1 MIRYYFNQAD
11 PRWANHPYTCD
22 VAGYRDKTIKSSGCG
37 VTCGAMI
44 ISSAKEIIY
53 PDAMGDIAM
62 ANGYRVPGGTADG
75 FFTYICNRWGLEIER
90 IHSSYDAFD
99 KCKNG
104 YFVVMCAGPGLW
116 TTGGHFILAVGT
128 RGDEIQIFDPYLYA
142 GKFNTSSRRGAG
154 VSVEGTS
161 CYVQIDKFK
170 QYSNIQRLFAIKV
183 GNVEPEPAPAPTPS
197 TGHKVG
203 DVVTINGVFTSSNS
217 TKKLTPLVKTGTIT
231 YIADGA
237 PNPYLLN
244 NGNIGWTNDS
254 CIVNGDASAPQPTP
268 TYKTGTVRV
277 NSSLNVRSGPSTG
290 YGVVGSLHNGDNV
303 TIYEEENGWYKI
315 GDSRWVSAQYVVVG
329 GSTPTPQPVTKTMYV
344 KVNSS
349 LNVRSGPST
358 NNSIVGSLSNGTKVT
373 VYEERNGW
381 ARIGDGRWVSAQYLT
396 SSGSSSRP
404 STVGQTKVLKSA
416 TTLYSTPNLGG
427 TRYSYLAGTSVK
439 ILENTSSTVDKIY
452 VPKTGRT
459 AYCRNNVY
467 K

>member
-11 PRWANHPYTCD
+11 PRWANHPYTAPSYPNAT
-22 VAGYRDKTIKSSGCG
+22 VKSAGCG
-37 VTCGAMI
+37 PTCGAMV
-44 ISSAKEIIY
+44 ISSCKEIIY
-53 PDAMGDIAM
+53 PDAMCDLSK
-62 ANGYRVPGGTADG
+62 ANGYRVDGGTSDN
-75 FFTYICNRWGLEIER
+75 FFYFICDKWGLEIER

-142 GKFNTSSRRGAG
+142 GKFDTSSRRGAG

-183 GNVEPEPAPAPTPS
+183 GNVEPEPAPTPS

-203 DVVTINGVFTSSNS
+203 DVVTINGVFTSSTS
-217 TKKLTPLVKTGTIT
+217 TKKLTPIVKTGTIT
-231 YIADGA
+231 YIAEGA

-244 NGNIGWTNDS
+244 NGNIGWTNDA
-254 CIVNGDASAPQPTP
+254 CIVGGDTPAPQPTP
-268 TYKTGTVRV
+268 TYKTGTVKV

-290 YGVVGSLHNGDNV
+290 NSVVGSLHNGDKV
-303 TIYEEENGWYKI
+303 TIYDEQNGWYKI
-315 GDSRWVSAQYVVVG
+315 GDGKWVSAQYVVVG
-329 GSTPTPQPVTKTMYV
+329 GNTPAPQPTTKTMYV